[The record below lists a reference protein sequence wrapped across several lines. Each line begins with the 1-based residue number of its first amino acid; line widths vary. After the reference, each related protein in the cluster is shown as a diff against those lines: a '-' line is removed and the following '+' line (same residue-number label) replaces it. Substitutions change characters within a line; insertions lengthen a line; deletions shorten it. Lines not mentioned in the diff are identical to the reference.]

1 MAGLRAKAAYNSTAI
16 IADIVAIEEVDFKC
30 LLDFKF
36 FLSSTTFRLYSS
48 EAWPLFQSY
57 FIAA

>member
-1 MAGLRAKAAYNSTAI
+1 MVKVAYNSAAI
-16 IADIVAIEEVDFKC
+16 IADIVAREEVDLIC
-30 LLDFKF
+30 RLDFKF
-36 FLSSTTFRLYSS
+36 FLSSATFRFDSL